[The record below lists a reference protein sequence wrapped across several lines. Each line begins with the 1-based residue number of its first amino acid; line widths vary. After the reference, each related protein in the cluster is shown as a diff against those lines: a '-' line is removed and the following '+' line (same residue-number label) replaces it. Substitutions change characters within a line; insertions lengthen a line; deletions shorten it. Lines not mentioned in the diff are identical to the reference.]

1 MGNDC
6 YMAVP
11 TDEQET
17 VVTYSRNDDKAVIYT
32 TDTTVMTKLD
42 KMGGVYKRVKE
53 SKESGVVVA
62 VTYEA
67 PKRLI
72 SYRSRVMKP
81 KLSEEQKA
89 AAAARMAE
97 VNKKRAKK

>member
-1 MGNDC
+1 
-6 YMAVP
+6 MAVP

-32 TDTTVMTKLD
+32 TDSTVMTKLD

-72 SYRSRVMKP
+72 SFRSKIMRRNLTDEQRKA
-81 KLSEEQKA
+81 LSE
-89 AAAARMAE
+89 RMKRTLAE
-97 VNKKRAKK
+97 NGKD